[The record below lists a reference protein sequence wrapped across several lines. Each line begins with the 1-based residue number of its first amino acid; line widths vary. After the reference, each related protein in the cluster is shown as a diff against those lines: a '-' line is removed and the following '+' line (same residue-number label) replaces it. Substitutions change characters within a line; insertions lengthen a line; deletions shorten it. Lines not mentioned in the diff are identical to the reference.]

1 MRVNSGLD
9 LSLVAVRISES
20 GNGYIK
26 KIKNHITLDIFIYR
40 LMHNVFCVVAPPP
53 PHSVKKIIIHEIIHE
68 ILSIYILFST
78 N

>member
-40 LMHNVFCVVAPPP
+40 LMHNVFCVVPPP
-53 PHSVKKIIIHEIIHE
+53 PYSVKKIIIHEIIHE

>member
-40 LMHNVFCVVAPPP
+40 PALALATRHVAICEDVC
-53 PHSVKKIIIHEIIHE
+53 HVAKD
-68 ILSIYILFST
+68 L
-78 N
+78 

>member
-26 KIKNHITLDIFIYR
+26 KIKNHITLDTIAARNSRSQIFIIFWKATTLTFISGGNPDY
-40 LMHNVFCVVAPPP
+40 LIM
-53 PHSVKKIIIHEIIHE
+53 
-68 ILSIYILFST
+68 
-78 N
+78 

>member
-26 KIKNHITLDIFIYR
+26 KIKNHITLDIFIYIGSCIMCFV
-40 LMHNVFCVVAPPP
+40 L
-53 PHSVKKIIIHEIIHE
+53 
-68 ILSIYILFST
+68 
-78 N
+78 